1 MVNII
6 RRQLRHFH
14 LIRVSMLR
22 DWASIL
28 YLKHPTQ
35 LSGVLEDTQSSS
47 QILEDVGTQ
56 KEVCSKHFCVNVDA
70 TFQTPVEGA
79 DEYDLIEWAAKLDW
93 CNGKI
98 GLGGVSYLV
107 QSQWMVHSSTCPI

>member
-1 MVNII
+1 
-6 RRQLRHFH
+6 
-14 LIRVSMLR
+14 
-22 DWASIL
+22 
-28 YLKHPTQ
+28 LKLPTQ
-35 LSGVLEDTQSSS
+35 LSGVLEATQLSSL
-47 QILEDVGTQ
+47 IPEAVGTQ
-56 KEVCSKHFCVNVDA
+56 KEVRPKYFCVNVDA

-107 QSQWMVHSSTCPI
+107 QSQWMVHSIAFSI